1 MLHGITFS
9 GRLTSRIEVPEN
21 LWVLLQCDGRDAVS
35 RVRDISSG
43 GLFIEIPQPRSVGAV
58 AKLYF
63 FVPEGEIKARAVVRH
78 VEPDNGVG
86 LKFTATGEAD
96 RQKLEALVTR
106 LRSLSQ
112 SHS

>member
-1 MLHGITFS
+1 MSHGITFS

-21 LWVLLQCDGRDAVS
+21 LWVLLQCGGRNAVS
-35 RVRDISSG
+35 RVRDISTG

-63 FVPEGEIKARAVVRH
+63 FVPEGEI
-78 VEPDNGVG
+78 NGVG
-86 LKFTATGEAD
+86 LKLTAAGKAD
-96 RQKLEALVTR
+96 RQKPEALVTR